1 MKIVC
6 TLFFSFSPSLAAV
19 HLVSPKPKTTTGKV
33 SKTMAFKSSLLLLA
47 AVSASGERRAMP
59 TMFPSGHVWGCYN
72 ISAGFP
78 FCDSSLPMHSRI
90 NDLVSRLT
98 DAEKVRMMAPDT
110 THHVGSCSFMDGGL
124 PRFGVPAYLHLVEMN
139 TAVASMC
146 LAEDQCATQ
155 FPGPTGLGAAFN
167 TTMWR
172 IKGETLSDEFR
183 ALNNI
188 RQPRGTDD
196 HKSALIGLTGYGPNI
211 NIMRDPRW
219 GRNSEVPSEDPFL
232 AGEYAHHYVRG
243 GQAGSDSRYTKVAM
257 SLKHFTAYSVEANR
271 EGFAP
276 EISKHDLWETFLPQ
290 YERGMNVNGG
300 NATGVMCSYAS
311 PNGVPACANNYLLN
325 DVLRDSFHRPDAVV
339 GTDCGAVDHMVHNN
353 KYAKTEIDAASDTLF
368 GGTDLELGDQYWS
381 PKELGGKG
389 LLEQLLSQNR
399 STVQPAVD
407 LALSRILAVRFKTGQ
422 FDDLADQPYTKIGKE
437 VVNSTAHSKVNLDS
451 AIQSMVLLK
460 NNNSVLPLSME
471 NTKKPIKLAL
481 LGPHTVSRGGL
492 FSDYHGDQTCFDNT
506 FNCVETVE
514 EKFTE
519 LIGKEQGGYVSSLV
533 VEEGVD
539 ISSTD
544 TSRMAAALQAG
555 YESDVV
561 IYFCGLNHSV
571 EHEGI
576 DRTNVTLPGLQGEL
590 LDKILM
596 LSNKPR
602 VIVVLVNGGAVSLGK
617 NVLAKSDAIVD
628 AFYPAYRGAEA
639 MYINL
644 FGKSNSWGRLPYTQM
659 KAETVYRLDM
669 NSFNMSLA
677 PGRTYKYLTEEPE
690 FAFGHGLSYT
700 TFSVSECTANNVV
713 VKNTGAR
720 AGDAVVMLFHR
731 PGDDVRAAVGGKHP
745 VPLKTLI
752 GFDKV
757 ALAPG
762 ASQLLTLTGQRYESL
777 DESLKLVN
785 ADGVRTLY
793 PGTHYLDFFDGVNT
807 CTFTHKI

>member
-1 MKIVC
+1 
-6 TLFFSFSPSLAAV
+6 
-19 HLVSPKPKTTTGKV
+19 
-33 SKTMAFKSSLLLLA
+33 MAFKSSLLLLA
-47 AVSASGERRAMP
+47 AVSVSGERRAMP
-59 TMFPSGHVWGCYN
+59 TNFPNGHTWGCYN

-90 NDLVSRLT
+90 NDFVSRLT
-98 DAEKVRMMAPDT
+98 DEEKVRMMAPDT
-110 THHVGSCSFMDGGL
+110 KTGVNSCNFMDGGV
-124 PRFGVPAYLHLVEMN
+124 PRLGVPPYMHLVEMN
-139 TAVASMC
+139 TAVASC
-146 LAEDQCATQ
+146 CVGEEQCATG

-172 IKGETLSDEFR
+172 VKGETMSDEFR

-188 RQPRGTDD
+188 NWYRCTGSGPDYSPNQ
-196 HKSALIGLTGYGPNI
+196 IGLTGYGPNI

-257 SLKHFTAYSVEANR
+257 SLKHFTAYSVEIDRGA
-271 EGFAP
+271 FAP

-300 NATGVMCSYAS
+300 NATGVMCSYAA
-311 PNGVPACANNYLLN
+311 PNGVPSCANDYLLN

-339 GTDCGAVDHMVHNN
+339 GTDCGAVDHMVHIN

-368 GGTDLELGDQYWS
+368 GGADLELGDQYWS

-539 ISSTD
+539 ILSND
-544 TSRMAAALQAG
+544 TSRMAAALKAAS
-555 YESDVV
+555 ESDVAV
-561 IYFCGLNHSV
+561 YFCGLNHTI
-571 EHEGI
+571 EHEGH

-590 LDKILM
+590 LDQILN
-596 LSNKPR
+596 LPNKPR